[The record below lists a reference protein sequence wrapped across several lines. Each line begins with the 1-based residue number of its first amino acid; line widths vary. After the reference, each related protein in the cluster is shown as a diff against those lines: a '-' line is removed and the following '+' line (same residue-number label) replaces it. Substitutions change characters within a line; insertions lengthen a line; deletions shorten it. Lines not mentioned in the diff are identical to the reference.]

1 MALGVFYLTIFFGN
15 YTLMSF
21 NSGRKSN
28 QIALLDIC
36 IEMSKDNLTLPFDEA
51 DKCSFYLK
59 SPKNSDP
66 FQLLLES
73 HFPPS
78 TRFPGMK
85 NPFCWIALIIPVPAI
100 LGLILSTPLKELKSR
115 RALWSAYLITSL
127 TLTLCS
133 FYMFLKYNYWEPLFG
148 TAYMCQVLVTMATFY
163 MGYRREGVQ
172 DSPSLIQVL
181 FRAFIPSNGED
192 AGDSGTNPSSTPKG
206 SPEIVTAPQD
216 EPIVTS
222 TAKGYDTVDRMERG
236 ELRAK
241 AATL

>member
-1 MALGVFYLTIFFGN
+1 MALGVFYLTIFFNN

-36 IEMSKDNLTLPFDEA
+36 IEMFKDNLTLPFDGA

-59 SPKNSDP
+59 SPMISDP

-85 NPFCWIALIIPVPAI
+85 NFICWTALLPVPII
-100 LGLILSTPLKELKSR
+100 LWLTLSIPLKELKSR
-115 RALWSAYLITSL
+115 RALWSAYLIISL
-127 TLTLCS
+127 TFTVYS
-133 FYMFLKYNYWEPLFG
+133 FYLFLTSNYWEPLFG
-148 TAYMCQVLVTMATFY
+148 TAYICQVLVLMATIY
-163 MGYRREGVQ
+163 MEYHKEGVQ
-172 DSPSLIQVL
+172 DSPSLSQVL
-181 FRAFIPSNGED
+181 FRAFFPSNRED

-222 TAKGYDTVDRMERG
+222 TANGYETVDRMERG
-236 ELRAK
+236 ELRGK